1 MKLELG
7 RKAPTLEGDR
17 YKRAV
22 RGPFERVELEIVWR
36 DVANDTY
43 SRGKW
48 WGASDTYS
56 SNISTLT
63 DWIKE
68 WVGVREVAQG
78 GMSVERRV
86 WKSEELL

>member
-1 MKLELG
+1 MELG
-7 RKAPTLEGDR
+7 RKAPTLESDR

-22 RGPFERVELEIVWR
+22 RGHCERVELGIVWR
-36 DVANDTY
+36 KVANDTY

-48 WGASDTYS
+48 WASDTYS
-56 SNISTLT
+56 SSISTLT
-63 DWIKE
+63 DWTKE

>member
-1 MKLELG
+1 LELG
-7 RKAPTLEGDR
+7 KAPTSES
-17 YKRAV
+17 V
-22 RGPFERVELEIVWR
+22 RLQDTVHGHFERVELRIVWR
-36 DVANDTY
+36 ENANDTY